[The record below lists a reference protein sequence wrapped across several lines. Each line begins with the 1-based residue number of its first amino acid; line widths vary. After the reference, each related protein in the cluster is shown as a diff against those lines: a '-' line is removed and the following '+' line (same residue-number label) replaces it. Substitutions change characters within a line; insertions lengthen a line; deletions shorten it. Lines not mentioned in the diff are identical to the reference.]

1 MCSGVTFSGV
11 FSLLVIISSYK
22 VRRLDSFSCKKGAEA
37 PLNFALKKSVAR
49 MLASYG

>member
-1 MCSGVTFSGV
+1 MNLPIAF
-11 FSLLVIISSYK
+11 
-22 VRRLDSFSCKKGAEA
+22 KKGAEA